1 MEKKNSQIFNL
12 PKTLDNEIKMFC
24 ELNKIEDI
32 DSFIMNCLKGGFAI
46 EKFGITPIKAGKEVV
61 EKEVIK
67 EVEKIVEV
75 IKEVPVE
82 KIVNVIKEV
91 PVEKIIEK
99 EVYVTDDIEINELS
113 QKKRQLEKD
122 IDIKNK
128 EIVKAQNNNL
138 LLKGKI
144 KTLEAIIKESPKEVI
159 KEDKT
164 KIISLQNEIKTLK
177 DKIEEC
183 EDVLNHF
190 SRFSGSKATHL
201 KSSRLND
208 DLYKD

>member
-1 MEKKNSQIFNL
+1 M
-12 PKTLDNEIKMFC
+12 
-24 ELNKIEDI
+24 
-32 DSFIMNCLKGGFAI
+32 
-46 EKFGITPIKAGKEVV
+46 
-61 EKEVIK
+61 
-67 EVEKIVEV
+67 
-75 IKEVPVE
+75 
-82 KIVNVIKEV
+82 
-91 PVEKIIEK
+91 
-99 EVYVTDDIEINELS
+99 
-113 QKKRQLEKD
+113 EKD

-144 KTLEAIIKESPKEVI
+144 KTLEGIIKESPKEVI

-164 KIISLQNEIKTLK
+164 KITSLQNEIKTLK
-177 DKIEEC
+177 DKIEEY